1 MGLNSHAFN
10 FVMCQATRA
19 PLGRMLTIG
28 RQSLDVDQK
37 FLRSKLGKPVEP
49 SAYCEPVLLALGATS
64 VDSLDVSDYESATI
78 VLDLGKPAVSIQRFD
93 TIVDGGSLE
102 HIFDVATAFR
112 NLVDLCEI
120 GGRIMHILPVNNLNG
135 HGFWQFSSDLI
146 HSLYCERNGFSDTK
160 VYYAS
165 SIDPRTWYEMPVA
178 KPGVRVE
185 IVSIEPIIL
194 LSVTRKIVDVAD
206 IEVSQPFYAPA
217 WQAGDVSLATNRTRT
232 SASFS
237 SRVAAILPRGSKLAK
252 VLRNISLVYGLAT
265 GNGRYALARR
275 CERKIDV
282 DAALKKRPARRSSP
296 PL

>member
-10 FVMCQATRA
+10 FVMCQAARA
-19 PLGRMLTIG
+19 PLGRVLTIG

-64 VDSLDVSDYESATI
+64 IDSVDVSGYESATI
-78 VLDLGKPAVSIQRFD
+78 VLDLGKPCCFNQRFD
-93 TIVDGGSLE
+93 TIIDFGSLE
-102 HIFDVATAFR
+102 HIFDAATAFR

-165 SIDPRTWYEMPVA
+165 SIDRRTWYEMPVA
-178 KPGVRVE
+178 KPGMRVE

-194 LSVTRKIVDVAD
+194 LSVTRKIADVAG

-217 WQAGDVSLATNRTRT
+217 WQAGDVSLATTRRGCQPHL
-232 SASFS
+232 A
-237 SRVAAILPRGSKLAK
+237 RVAAILPRGSKLAK
-252 VLRNISLVYGLAT
+252 VLRNISLVCGLAT

-282 DAALKKRPARRSSP
+282 DATLKQLPA
-296 PL
+296 

>member
-1 MGLNSHAFN
+1 MGINSHAFN
-10 FVMCQATRA
+10 FVMCQAARA
-19 PLGRMLTIG
+19 PLGRVLTIG

-49 SAYCEPVLLALGATS
+49 SPYCEPVLLALGAAS

-78 VLDLGKPAVSIQRFD
+78 VLDLGKPCCFNQRFD
-93 TIVDGGSLE
+93 TIIDFGSLE
-102 HIFDVATAFR
+102 HIFDAATAFR

-120 GGRIMHILPVNNLNG
+120 GGRIMHLLPVNNLNG

-146 HSLYCERNGFSDTK
+146 HSLYCGRNGFSDTK

-194 LSVTRKIVDVAD
+194 LSVTRKIVDVAE

-217 WQAGDVSLATNRTRT
+217 WQAGDVSLATNRTGM
-232 SASFS
+232 SASFRA
-237 SRVAAILPRGSKLAK
+237 RVAAILPRGSKLAK

-265 GNGRYALARR
+265 GNGRHALARR

-282 DAALKKRPARRSSP
+282 DAALKQLPA
-296 PL
+296 

>member
-1 MGLNSHAFN
+1 MSPT
-10 FVMCQATRA
+10 M
-19 PLGRMLTIG
+19 
-28 RQSLDVDQK
+28 
-37 FLRSKLGKPVEP
+37 
-49 SAYCEPVLLALGATS
+49 
-64 VDSLDVSDYESATI
+64 SATI
-78 VLDLGKPAVSIQRFD
+78 VSDLGKPCCFNQRFD
-93 TIVDGGSLE
+93 AIIDGGSLE
-102 HIFDVATAFR
+102 HIFDAGTAFR

-120 GGRIMHILPVNNLNG
+120 GGQIMHLLPVNNLNG

-146 HSLYCERNGFSDTK
+146 YSLYCGRNGFSDTK

-194 LSVTRKIVDVAD
+194 LSVTSKIANVAE

-217 WQAGDVSLATNRTRT
+217 WQAGDVSLATNRTGM
-232 SASFS
+232 SSFRA
-237 SRVAAILPRGSKLAK
+237 RVAAILPRGSKLAK
-252 VLRNISLVYGLAT
+252 VLRNISLVFDLAT

-282 DAALKKRPARRSSP
+282 DAALKQLPM
-296 PL
+296 

>member
-1 MGLNSHAFN
+1 MLSTGLHLASES
-10 FVMCQATRA
+10 T
-19 PLGRMLTIG
+19 LGRVLTIG

-49 SAYCEPVLLALGATS
+49 SGYCEPVLLALGASS

-78 VLDLGKPAVSIQRFD
+78 VLDLGKPCCFNQRFD
-93 TIVDGGSLE
+93 TIIDGGSLE
-102 HIFDVATAFR
+102 HIFDAATAFR

-135 HGFWQFSSDLI
+135 HGFWQFSSDLV
-146 HSLYCERNGFSDTK
+146 HSLYCGRNGFSDTK

-165 SIDPRTWYEMPVA
+165 SIDPTTWYEMPVA

-194 LSVTRKIVDVAD
+194 LSVTRKIVDVAE

-217 WQAGDVSLATNRTRT
+217 GRRRIARDEPDGDVL
-232 SASFS
+232 
-237 SRVAAILPRGSKLAK
+237 IQG
-252 VLRNISLVYGLAT
+252 
-265 GNGRYALARR
+265 ARR
-275 CERKIDV
+275 RHPTAQLQTGESFAEHIPCLWFGDW
-282 DAALKKRPARRSSP
+282 
-296 PL
+296 

>member
-1 MGLNSHAFN
+1 
-10 FVMCQATRA
+10 MCQAARA
-19 PLGRMLTIG
+19 PLGRVLTIG

-49 SAYCEPVLLALGATS
+49 SAYCEPVFLALGAAS
-64 VDSLDVSDYESATI
+64 VNSLDVSDYESATI
-78 VLDLGKPAVSIQRFD
+78 VLDLGKPCCFNQRFD

-102 HIFDVATAFR
+102 HIFDAATAFR

-146 HSLYCERNGFSDTK
+146 HSLYCGRNGFSDTK

-194 LSVTRKIVDVAD
+194 LSVTRKIVDVAE

-217 WQAGDVSLATNRTRT
+217 WQASDASLATNRTGM
-232 SASFS
+232 SDSFRA
-237 SRVAAILPRGSKLAK
+237 RVATLLPRGSKLAN
-252 VLRNISLVYGLAT
+252 VLRNISLVCGLAT

-275 CERKIDV
+275 CKRKINV
-282 DAALKKRPARRSSP
+282 DAALKELPV
-296 PL
+296 